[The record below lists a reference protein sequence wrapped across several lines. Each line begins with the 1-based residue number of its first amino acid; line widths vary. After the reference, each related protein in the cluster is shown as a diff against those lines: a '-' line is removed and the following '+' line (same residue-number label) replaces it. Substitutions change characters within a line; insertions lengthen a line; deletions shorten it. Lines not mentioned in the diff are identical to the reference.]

1 MTVVKTMAEINDGAL
16 LSTGQEPTDGTWQ
29 TPFMKKARQG
39 NNVVTDPS
47 NDPISGARMA
57 IGGHMDEAPG
67 NHLLHLF
74 QTWMEFTPEKGF
86 KLFADEELVSASLRM
101 SLFGNQVNRG
111 DAESFY
117 NFTGP
122 TTFPLGSG
130 SWRDMEALRDNP
142 NYDFEYQWIHQGPLG
157 ILMEAGGEVFL
168 TNVLNNLASGVN
180 HQHMITTW
188 SALRD
193 FPGGTTYKMY
203 WIRAANSPGVSDHLK
218 PYLILRTQKKHA
230 LNAVG
235 GSSIQMTDGTAVFLR
250 LNRATQRVGLYY
262 QRPHQTSATL
272 IGLLPASTADRDV
285 FYQVG
290 AGFQTFSITRDSD
303 NNIYVAGMRGNAQ
316 SAPNVGARLYN
327 VNAFKYNGNYSWHQ
341 WSPSSLGEMP
351 SVSSADLQN
360 RGMPNNFSCVWVPG
374 SSKNAHGQLVVVHS
388 RRDAQWGRYQLGAN
402 TMSAGWLFG
411 ESTDKG
417 SAYSAPDL
425 LASDSS
431 TQWRSWNSTGT
442 GLDALPDYIQN
453 VRFAG
458 FIQGSSGSDNGR
470 SAVGGFYAP
479 ASHIVGRPG
488 FPASTIVNDVP
499 HDPDAKMRM
508 PWMGNSDEF
517 YTIARHGM
525 ISVHRRVDDVLYQQ
539 IDLSAQGLTNFPS
552 RAELQKS
559 QAWDI
564 LVDSVAM
571 NWFWFYYRDSTNP
584 RLLRKVRWN
593 FQTNELDNSFQF
605 TPTPLGPSG
614 SSILAIRTPRQKVDT
629 RCVLVDVAM
638 QDGAGAPLDLITL
651 RDTSMNY
658 PPSPPILDPVS
669 YVNAT
674 TNVAINWEF
683 RDFDLSDFPTAQ
695 DVEIRRVNN
704 GLVVHTATK
713 AAPVASGPKWRYVIP
728 ANTLVNDTAYQIRIR
743 AYDSVDAQGEW
754 SEWFA
759 FTTSGTGG
767 TVTITEPPADAT
779 TNSSSVLIKW
789 TYANT
794 TPSVI
799 QNGYRIRVYNDAT
812 NALFSDTALVNS
824 TATERLITGLW
835 SGLRFRI
842 EVSVLD
848 SNNQMSG
855 SGVRVITPDYN
866 DPTAPT
872 IKVEKHP
879 GFLRIRPNNPAP
891 TGENPATTENQI
903 ARKESGEDD
912 SAYLIIGTCPPNGI
926 FDDWTVA
933 SGKTYIYKARG
944 IA

>member
-1 MTVVKTMAEINDGAL
+1 MTVVKTMAEFNDGAL

-47 NDPISGARMA
+47 NDPIAGARMA
-57 IGGHMDEAPG
+57 IGGHMNEAPG
-67 NHLLHLF
+67 NHLLNLY

-86 KLFADEELVSASLRM
+86 KLFADEELVTASIRM
-101 SLFGNQVNRG
+101 SLYATQINKS
-111 DAESFY
+111 DLESIY
-117 NFTGP
+117 TFTGP

-130 SWRDMEALRDNP
+130 SWRDLEALRDNP
-142 NYDFEYQWIHQGPLG
+142 NYDFEYKWISQNASTQNL
-157 ILMEAGGEVFL
+157 LEAGGEVFL
-168 TNVLNNLASGVN
+168 TNVLNNLAAGVN
-180 HQHMITTW
+180 HQHMMTTW
-188 SALRD
+188 SALGD

-203 WIRAANSPGVSDHLK
+203 WIRAANAPALADQWK
-218 PYLILRTQKKHA
+218 PHLILRTQKKHA

-250 LNRATQRVGLYY
+250 YTRATQRVGLYY
-262 QRPHQTSATL
+262 QRPQQTSATL
-272 IGLLPASTADRDV
+272 IGLLPASTADREV
-285 FYQVG
+285 YYKVG
-290 AGFQTFSITRDSD
+290 AGFQTFSITRDDS
-303 NNIYVAGMRGNAQ
+303 NNIYVAGQRGNAQ
-316 SAPNVGARLYN
+316 TAPNLGARLFN
-327 VNAFKYNGNYSWHQ
+327 VNAFKYNGNYSWTQ
-341 WSPSSLGEMP
+341 WSPGQLGEQP
-351 SVSSADLQN
+351 TVSEGQQN

-374 SSKNAHGQLVVVHS
+374 STKNARGQLVVVHS
-388 RRDAQWGRYQLGAN
+388 RRDAQWARHQLGVS

-411 ESTDKG
+411 EATDKG
-417 SAYSAPDL
+417 SAYASPDML
-425 LASDSS
+425 GADLS

-442 GLDALPDYIQN
+442 GLDAVADYLQV
-453 VRFAG
+453 VRFAS
-458 FIQGSSGSDNGR
+458 FIQATNSADTER
-470 SAVGGFYAP
+470 SAVGASYAP
-479 ASHIVGRPG
+479 ADHALGRPG
-488 FPASTIVNDVP
+488 FPATTIANDVP
-499 HDPDAKMRM
+499 HDPDAKTRM
-508 PWMGNSDEF
+508 PWMGSSSEF
-517 YTIARHGM
+517 YAIARHGM
-525 ISVHRRVDDVLYQQ
+525 ISVHRRNGDALYQQ

-564 LVDSVAM
+564 LMDSVAT
-571 NWFWFYYRDSTNP
+571 NWFWFYYRDATNP

-593 FQTNELDNSFQF
+593 YQTNELDASFQF

-614 SSILAIRTPRQKVDT
+614 ASILAIRAPRQKVDT
-629 RCVLVDVAM
+629 RCVLIDVAM
-638 QDGAGAPLDLITL
+638 QDGGGAPLDLITL
-651 RDTSMNY
+651 RDTSMNN

-674 TNVAINWEF
+674 TNVALNWEF
-683 RDFDLSDFPTAQ
+683 RDFDLTDFPTAQ
-695 DVEIRRVNN
+695 DVEIRRVAN

-754 SEWFA
+754 SEWSA

-767 TVTITEPPADAT
+767 TVTITEPPADAA
-779 TNSSSVLIKW
+779 TNSSSVMIKW
-789 TYANT
+789 TYSNT

-866 DPTAPT
+866 DPTAPSIT
-872 IKVEKHP
+872 VETHP

-891 TGENPATTENQI
+891 TGENPATSENQI